1 MDDLVS
7 MVKELNLGNKD
18 AEIVEKEETINM
30 EDNMNKF
37 YYQDQKKFGETKK
50 EKVDKR
56 IKSKVKN
63 EREKDAQRKNTGDDD
78 LM

>member
-1 MDDLVS
+1 MDDLVT
-7 MVKELNLGNKD
+7 MVKELNLGHQE
-18 AEIVEKEETINM
+18 AEVVEKEEPVNM

-37 YYQDQKKFGETKK
+37 YYQDEKKFGETKK

-56 IKSKVKN
+56 IKSRVKN
-63 EREKDAQRKNTGDDD
+63 EREKCGQRKNTGDDD